1 MKFNKVVCICG
12 SGLGS
17 SFLVEMNVQA
27 VLKDLQM
34 PDVEVEHTD
43 LGSAWPGIADLIVCG
58 ADLYDN
64 LKRFGDTLA
73 LNNIMDRDEL
83 KPKLQAYLVEK
94 GVL

>member
-1 MKFNKVVCICG
+1 MKKVVCICG

-17 SFLVEMNVQA
+17 SFLVEMNVKT
-27 VLKDLQM
+27 VLKQLGL

-58 ADLYDN
+58 NDLKDK
-64 LKRFGDTLA
+64 LVRFGDVIGLS
-73 LNNIMDRDEL
+73 NIMDKTEL
-83 KPKLQAYLVEK
+83 KEKLSKYLTEK